1 MKKSML
7 VVLVMALMT
16 LMANSSGLAD
26 VTGRADT
33 SKEGSLLIWPL
44 VQTNDGNETY
54 IFITNSDAGG
64 EWKDDNGDLVSIKC
78 YWEVRPDEYDGSGNS
93 CPISDAVFYLSFGNP
108 LIFKASDGTN
118 LNGDGV
124 VPGIGEGMKGMLKC
138 WAIDPTDTNQI
149 SWNHLSGYA
158 IIIAPEQTAPGVDK
172 DSAWK
177 YSAWRFAANVVEDAN
192 GTIFAD
198 GFWVGKNILGNDPFN
213 TLRLWGANRVIT
225 STATSAPVCPPGGGV
240 DCCPSTTFGIKMGRT
255 FNPTVYTYYC
265 VQKVNSSKC
274 QFPYSAPACDKQG
287 GAYDA
292 CPSYLLFDFLA
303 EPSDGNGNGD
313 GHARNYLAL
322 APCKEDLRSE
332 DGAPGEFDF
341 HTRLLFSVWNAN
353 EVKKTGHYSCA
364 HCNGERGTNGSTY
377 DIYLSDLKVG
387 GINYFQE
394 KNLGTNSGRFRVEG
408 KAGGKCK
415 GATAT
420 PLIGIMGSR
429 LIKPGSEDLVGTI
442 GTGAGAAVNTVSA
455 NGNGGVKN
463 SDPAW
468 IKWDPAGD
476 VYEKKER

>member
-16 LMANSSGLAD
+16 LMAHSSGLAD

-64 EWKDDNGDLVSIKC
+64 HFGSGEEVSIKC
-78 YWEVRPDEYDGSGNS
+78 YWEVRPAEYDGSGNY
-93 CPISDAVFYLSFGNP
+93 CPISDAVFYLSKGSP

-118 LNGDGV
+118 LNGEGA
-124 VPGIGEGMKGMLKC
+124 VPGIGDGMKGMLKC
-138 WAIDPTDTNQI
+138 WAVDPTDTNQI

-158 IIIAPEQTAPGVDK
+158 IIIASEETPPSEDPY
-172 DSAWK
+172 SAWK

-198 GFWVGKNILGNDPFN
+198 GFWVGKNLSGGDAIN
-213 TLRLWGANRVIT
+213 TMKLWGANRVIT
-225 STATSAPVCPPGGGV
+225 SAATTAPVCNGGEKLK
-240 DCCPSTTFGIKMGRT
+240 CCPSTTFGINLGRNWNT
-255 FNPTVYTYYC
+255 SEYTYYC
-265 VQKVNSSKC
+265 VQKVNSDKC
-274 QFPYSAPACDKQG
+274 PHPYSVQACDKPA

-303 EPSDGNGNGD
+303 EPSNGNGNGD

-332 DGAPGEFDF
+332 DNATGEFDF

-364 HCNGERGTNGSTY
+364 HCNGERGANGSTY

-387 GINYFQE
+387 GLNFFQE
-394 KNLGTNSGRFRVEG
+394 KNLKTNSGRFRVEG
-408 KAGGKCK
+408 KAGGKCT
-415 GATAT
+415 GAKVT
-420 PLIGIMGSR
+420 PLVGIMGSR
-429 LIKPGSEDLVGTI
+429 LIKPGSEDLVGTT

-455 NGNGGVKN
+455 NGNGGVTN

-468 IKWDPAGD
+468 IKWDPAGG
-476 VYEKKER
+476 VFEKKEH